1 MPLPPSLKDGMD
13 NRLSGVFLQVRL
25 GLGEGTERILLDSCA
40 VLSNEPDMFSKE
52 EVISD
57 NFLNDDACFMRF
69 I

>member
-1 MPLPPSLKDGMD
+1 MPLPPSLKDGID
-13 NRLSGVFLQVRL
+13 NRLSGVFFQVRL
-25 GLGEGTERILLDSCA
+25 GLGDGTVRILLDSCA

-57 NFLNDDACFMRF
+57 NFLNDDTCFMRF